1 MEVIT
6 KINHHKEYI
15 KTKIDN
21 LNNQEQLILL

>member
-15 KTKIDN
+15 KIKTDN
-21 LNNQEQLILL
+21 LNNQEQLIL